1 MKLVKFGVVCIG
13 STCELIRSRG
23 VREGGGG
30 NQRYMQEPSLG
41 EARATFR
48 DVGRPMS

>member
-30 NQRYMQEPSLG
+30 ISATCRNQVYEKQKQLSEMLG
-41 EARATFR
+41 
-48 DVGRPMS
+48 GQ